1 LTILLFSAILKIKV
15 VSLETK
21 MLNLVFQI
29 IGNSLGIYLGTLLIP
44 GFTFGGDLKTLLFAG
59 FVLGIANFFL
69 KPILKIIS
77 FPLIILSFGLFSFVI
92 SAFILWITA
101 RFVPALQFDG
111 IIPLFFAT
119 ILISIIST
127 ILSFFAKK

>member
-1 LTILLFSAILKIKV
+1 
-15 VSLETK
+15 

-44 GFTFGGDLKTLLFAG
+44 GFNFDGDLKTLFFAG
-59 FVLGIANFFL
+59 FILGIANFFL

-92 SAFILWITA
+92 SAFILWATS
-101 RFVPALQFDG
+101 RFVPALHFEG
-111 IIPLFFAT
+111 IIPLFLAT